1 MTEVGSRKRHQPAPC
16 WVVFEDLCDP
26 HREPARPW
34 LDLLDDEVEPEIV
47 DAVRP
52 HYVIW
57 SSLWANRPDACVRF
71 DLAAARGGTD
81 LRWTLF
87 VGDPVPDIGMIN
99 HMRQRIG
106 ELINANL
113 RYTYGQ

>member
-1 MTEVGSRKRHQPAPC
+1 
-16 WVVFEDLCDP
+16 
-26 HREPARPW
+26 
-34 LDLLDDEVEPEIV
+34 
-47 DAVRP
+47 
-52 HYVIW
+52 
-57 SSLWANRPDACVRF
+57 VRF

-87 VGDPVPDIGMIN
+87 VGDPVPDTGMIS